1 MYVNLS
7 VRAVRSVRVNGVEV
21 GKKGVYEQHR
31 LKLWLVRENLQI
43 GGKNRVEVEYY
54 QKYNTNRVGLHNFQD
69 QSTQVSESG

>member
-7 VRAVRSVRVNGVEV
+7 VKAVRSVRVNGVEV

-31 LKLWLVRENLQI
+31 LKMWLVRENLQI
-43 GGKNRVEVEYY
+43 GGTNRVEVEYY

-69 QSTQVSESG
+69 QSTQVREPG